1 VTYIRYFSLI
11 PSIVAITAAVLGK
24 ISFENLENMFSLLT
38 WDLIALTSISLIST
52 IWVAQRSL
60 EDYETKINNENADP
74 NQNIMDQIYIMKTSK
89 RGSQGEVRFS
99 DIKREYLDEPSRRR
113 SRQ

>member
-1 VTYIRYFSLI
+1 MTYIRYFSLI
-11 PSIVAITAAVLGK
+11 PSIVAIIAAVLGK

-60 EDYETKINNENADP
+60 EDYETKINNEIADL